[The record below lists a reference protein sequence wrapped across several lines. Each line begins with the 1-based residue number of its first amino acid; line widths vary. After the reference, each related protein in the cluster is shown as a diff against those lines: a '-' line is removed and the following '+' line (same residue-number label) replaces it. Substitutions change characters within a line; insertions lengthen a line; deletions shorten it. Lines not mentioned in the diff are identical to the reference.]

1 MFSNIVYPVTQ
12 YTVSMSEWRNSSRL
26 WLDRTDSQK
35 LGELAPAQISAAA
48 EIQDGLEMIGSED
61 QIPQPG

>member
-35 LGELAPAQISAAA
+35 LWEVAPAQISAAA

>member
-1 MFSNIVYPVTQ
+1 MD
-12 YTVSMSEWRNSSRL
+12 W
-26 WLDRTDSQK
+26 TDSQK
-35 LGELAPAQISAAA
+35 FWELAPAQISAAA

>member
-35 LGELAPAQISAAA
+35 FWELGPAQISAAA